1 MTRKSVPTYPLELA
15 LEYAASIIRAHGYI
29 SKKDAAQSSGR
40 HSTSHTLGIWL
51 TDPCTLNT
59 LPEDKVKAKEA
70 LAWLNALTHKGPTA
84 HESDFDRS
92 MRLLP
97 QGGYRNVAPSMIA
110 KSDFGFVA
118 CVYTTMDRAANR
130 EMKMAEAK
138 ESASTSEYMG
148 SVKTRAE
155 FFVKLVQKTYSDN
168 AGCYIYKVKD
178 RKGNLGVFFSS
189 DSALA
194 EINECFLA
202 KMTPKRHSV
211 SDFHGGKETVF
222 KRVKVVQNVGASTA
236 S

>member
-1 MTRKSVPTYPLELA
+1 VE
-15 LEYAASIIRAHGYI
+15 GYI
-29 SKKDAAQSSGR
+29 SKKNATEYKHSTAHSLGLWLNNPTTLPPHQEDAA
-40 HSTSHTLGIWL
+40 
-51 TDPCTLNT
+51 
-59 LPEDKVKAKEA
+59 KAKEA
-70 LAWLNALTHKGPTA
+70 LAWLNARRASRHYPYA
-84 HESDFDRS
+84 SESDFDRS
-92 MRLLP
+92 IRLLP
-97 QGGYRNVAPSMIA
+97 QGGYRGVDPSMIT

-118 CVYTTMDRAANR
+118 CVYATMDRAAGR

-155 FFVKLVQKTYSDN
+155 FFVKLIGKTYSDN

-189 DSALA
+189 DSSMA
-194 EINECFLA
+194 EVNECFLA